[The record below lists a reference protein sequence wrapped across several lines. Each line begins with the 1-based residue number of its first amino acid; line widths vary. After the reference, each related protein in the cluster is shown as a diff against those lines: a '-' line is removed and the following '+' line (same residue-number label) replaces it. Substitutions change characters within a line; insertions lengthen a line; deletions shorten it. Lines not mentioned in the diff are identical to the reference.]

1 MQTQQEQQ
9 HWILRKT
16 EFLDLPIV
24 KTTINAW
31 GRDFFLKKEGQF
43 GCFT

>member
-24 KTTINAW
+24 KTINAW
-31 GRDFFLKKEGQF
+31 DGGFLS
-43 GCFT
+43 